1 LFFEED
7 DMDSISLLRAQFQGA
22 HGLME
27 STINDVTP
35 EQARWAPPGIANPLG
50 ATYFHVV
57 AAEDFLLS
65 ARARNEKPLAA
76 ADFAGKTGTSEPP
89 PPPGPGL
96 DEWARR
102 VQVDLPQVRQY
113 AKAVYQHTDDWLA
126 TLSPDDLDKKI
137 DMSSFGMGEQPVIT
151 LINIV
156 GQHINN
162 HLGEISCL
170 KGLQG
175 AKGYPF

>member
-1 LFFEED
+1 
-7 DMDSISLLRAQFQGA
+7 
-22 HGLME
+22 ME
-27 STINDVTP
+27 TTMKDVTP
-35 EQARWAPPGIANPLG
+35 EQAQWAPPGIANPLG
-50 ATYFHVV
+50 ASYFHVV

-65 ARARNEKPLAA
+65 TRARDDKALAFTE
-76 ADFAGKTGTSEPP
+76 FAGKTGVSEPP

-102 VQVDLPQVRQY
+102 VQVDLSQTRQY
-113 AKAVYQHTDDWLA
+113 AQAVYKRTDDWLG
-126 TLSPDDLDKKI
+126 TLTPDDLDRRI
-137 DMSSFGMGEQPVIT
+137 DMSNFGMGEQPVIT

-162 HLGEISCL
+162 HLGEIACL